1 MFASNF
7 PVDKLCGTFETIY
20 AGFRAAVADL
30 PLAEQRKLFR
40 DNAVR
45 IYRL

>member
-7 PVDKLCGTFETIY
+7 PVNSIVGSFKTIY
-20 AGFRAAVADL
+20 DGFRAAVADR
-30 PLAEQRKLFR
+30 PLTEQKKLFH